1 MTVNEK
7 IRIIANEFL
16 DVFDAHDLKGRKKN
30 LVRAVDA
37 FVVVIKKEYPMLS
50 LTDVSNLVNKE
61 FKKNNKNFQ
70 HCDIIFALKRHDS
83 RMDVEPYGDVFYRD
97 CYEEIVAKLV
107 NKQIIKQHGKEKET
121 IQD

>member
-16 DVFDAHDLKGRKKN
+16 DVFDAHELKGRKKN

-61 FKKNNKNFQ
+61 FKKNNKNYQ
-70 HCDIIFALKRHDS
+70 HCDIIFAMKRHDS

-97 CYEEIVAKLV
+97 CYDEVVAKLV

>member
-37 FVVVIKKEYPMLS
+37 FVVVIKKEYP
-50 LTDVSNLVNKE
+50 K
-61 FKKNNKNFQ
+61 
-70 HCDIIFALKRHDS
+70 H
-83 RMDVEPYGDVFYRD
+83 
-97 CYEEIVAKLV
+97 
-107 NKQIIKQHGKEKET
+107 
-121 IQD
+121 